1 MAIYALMTFPGTCFD
16 INILTAQV
24 TYAALNRK
32 RRVRQA
38 ALEVLAVLADISS
51 VEQILKIVEDIT
63 AGVESGSALLSAVK
77 MRLSRLQLPII
88 SPDGAVLYIFH
99 NTDQAGTLRFG
110 ADIDWVAQGEGSA
123 SPNAIKRRNLHM
135 LNKKKIIQDNLDTEN
150 ANTNGMN
157 HMYNQPR
164 MIPK

>member
-51 VEQILKIVEDIT
+51 VEQILQIVSDIT
-63 AGVESGSALLSAVK
+63 AGIESGKALLSAVK

-88 SPDGAVLYIFH
+88 SPDGAVLFEFH
-99 NTDQAGTLRFG
+99 KTDQSGNLRLG
-110 ADIDWVAQGEGSA
+110 ADIDWVAQGDGSA
-123 SPNAIKRRNLHM
+123 SPNAIKRRNHNM
-135 LNKKKIIQDNLDTEN
+135 LNKKRNTPESLDTEN
-150 ANTNGMN
+150 TNTNGI
-157 HMYNQPR
+157 HHG
-164 MIPK
+164 

>member
-51 VEQILKIVEDIT
+51 VEQILQIVLDIT
-63 AGVESGSALLSAVK
+63 AGIESGKALLSAVK

-88 SPDGAVLYIFH
+88 SPDGAVLYEFH
-99 NTDQAGTLRFG
+99 KADQSGNLRLG
-110 ADIDWVAQGEGSA
+110 ADIDWVAQGDGSA
-123 SPNAIKRRNLHM
+123 SPSAIKRRNHNM
-135 LNKKKIIQDNLDTEN
+135 LNKKRNTPESLDTEN
-150 ANTNGMN
+150 SNTNGIHHGYILN
-157 HMYNQPR
+157 HN
-164 MIPK
+164 IS